1 MASPPE
7 IDRILAA
14 ASGLITSL
22 SNTVEVMI
30 SFGGPQLSMV
40 RRNRSIVSFMCSV
53 NRNICYTNQNK
64 GNFTHSAFRL
74 SRVLS

>member
-1 MASPPE
+1 MRAMASPPE

-40 RRNRSIVSFMCSV
+40 RRNRSIVSFYV
-53 NRNICYTNQNK
+53 
-64 GNFTHSAFRL
+64 FR
-74 SRVLS
+74 